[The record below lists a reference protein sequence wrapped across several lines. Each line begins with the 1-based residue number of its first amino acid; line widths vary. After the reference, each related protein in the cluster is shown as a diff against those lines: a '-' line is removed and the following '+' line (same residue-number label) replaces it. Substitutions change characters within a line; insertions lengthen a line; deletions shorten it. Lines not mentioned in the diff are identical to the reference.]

1 MDAVIASPIA
11 AAAGGSFLIESRTPD
26 EIFTPEDLSEEQR
39 QIAATAELFAREE
52 ILPHAAAIEAKE
64 PGALTAVLRK
74 IAELG
79 FTALDIPE
87 EFGGLG
93 MDKVSSTLITD
104 HISVLASFSTAF
116 GAHIGIATLPLVWY
130 GTEEQKQ
137 RYLPKLATCE
147 WIGAYGLSEASS
159 GSDAMN
165 IRTRAVLSSD
175 GAHYILNGEKQWLT
189 NCGIADLYTVFAKID
204 GEKFSAFLI
213 ERATPGLTVGAE
225 EHKLGIHG
233 SSTCP
238 LVLQDC
244 KIPAGNLLGEAGK
257 GHHIAFNV
265 LNVGR
270 FKLGVACIG
279 GARHALAQ
287 MIRYAKERKAFGKPI
302 AEFGLIQRKI
312 SSAAA
317 QLYAAESMAYRLAG
331 LIDARLDTA
340 RLDSA
345 RAEQTGGPSG
355 QSIDVPRKIEEYA
368 VECSILKVYGSEM
381 LTLVADELI
390 ATMGGYGYVEE
401 YPAERTYRDAR
412 INRIFEGTNEINRLI
427 ITGWMMKRA
436 MSGKLPLL
444 GAIKRVMDEVME
456 PPAFGGDSDAGQP
469 LAHETAVLAAVK
481 KMALFAAGVASQR
494 FMTALEEQQEIMAD
508 LADMISQVFALESA
522 LVRAQKIA
530 SAGRGSAEVAA
541 AMTGLLAEESMA
553 LAEQAARRVL
563 AASSEGDALDHAV
576 GDSAAPGAIDA
587 VRCGHVEPRRGSQ
600 VHRAGTLSFLK
611 DELPVLMQ
619 PAPSDS
625 KTIRVLLAEAE
636 SSLAEGPHAERARR
650 DAETL
655 LLHAIREDVPDA
667 NLAWLI
673 AHDNETLPAHARHG
687 FSRVGR
693 TPPCRRAHSIHYGRG

>member
-1 MDAVIASPIA
+1 MPISAAASPFV
-11 AAAGGSFLIESRTPD
+11 AAAGGSFLLESRTLD

-39 QIAATAELFAREE
+39 QIAATAEQFAREE
-52 ILPHAAAIEAKE
+52 IVPREAAIEAKE
-64 PGALTAVLRK
+64 PGAMPALLRK
-74 IAELG
+74 AAELG
-79 FTALDIPE
+79 FTAVDIPE
-87 EFGGLG
+87 EYGGLG

-130 GTEEQKQ
+130 GTDEQKQ

-165 IRTRAVLSSD
+165 IRTRAVLSPD

-189 NCGIADLYTVFAKID
+189 NGGIAGLYTVFAKID
-204 GEKFSAFLI
+204 GGEFSAFLV
-213 ERATPGLTVGAE
+213 ERGTPGLTVGAE
-225 EHKLGIHG
+225 EHKLGIRG

-238 LVLQDC
+238 LVLEDC

-279 GARHALAQ
+279 GARHALAA
-287 MIRYAKERKAFGKPI
+287 MIRYAKERRAFGKSI
-302 AEFGLIQRKI
+302 AEFGLIQGKI

-317 QLYAAESMAYRLAG
+317 QLYAAESMAYRTAG
-331 LIDARLDTA
+331 LIDARLDG
-340 RLDSA
+340 A
-345 RAEQTGGPSG
+345 RAEQTVGPSG
-355 QSIDVPRKIEEYA
+355 PAINVPHRIDIPRNIGEYA

-444 GAIKRVMDEVME
+444 AAIKRVMDEVME
-456 PPAFGGDSDAGQP
+456 PPAFGSDADAGQP
-469 LAHETAVLAAVK
+469 LKHETAVLAAVK
-481 KMALFAAGVASQR
+481 KMTLFAAGVASQR

-508 LADMISQVFALESA
+508 LANMISHVFALESA
-522 LVRAQKIA
+522 LVRAQKMA
-530 SAGRGSAEVAA
+530 RAGSRSAEVAA
-541 AMTGLLAEESMA
+541 AMTGLLAEETMA

-563 AASSEGDALDHAV
+563 AACGEGDALTTQL
-576 GDSAAPGAIDA
+576 AIL
-587 VRCGHVEPRRGSQ
+587 RRLSRSTPAD
-600 VHRAGTLSFLK
+600 VVTLSRAVASK
-611 DELPVLMQ
+611 CIELQCYPV
-619 PAPSDS
+619 
-625 KTIRVLLAEAE
+625 
-636 SSLAEGPHAERARR
+636 
-650 DAETL
+650 
-655 LLHAIREDVPDA
+655 
-667 NLAWLI
+667 
-673 AHDNETLPAHARHG
+673 
-687 FSRVGR
+687 
-693 TPPCRRAHSIHYGRG
+693 